1 MAEPIENAIE
11 PVEKGTVSEKPV
23 QEAPRLTIENVA
35 QLGFDH
41 ELIRFA
47 VFHTNGSIWEAA
59 DVLLKFESRP
69 DKGNAVGLLE
79 FALWIAEKDRIKA
92 LKILARVSLKSFV
105 VFFNQQLISVPVKFR
120 SGAPAQPEMLGSIT
134 SKKSTETRNA
144 ETAQKKSSLKKVTNG
159 GESQSKVVGTALQKQ
174 LIIEDTVKGVEA
186 ALSSRKPPNVW
197 VSREPPASSQPPNPQ
212 PHQRFERKTL
222 PWSWKRAINSV
233 ACLPAK
239 GTTMPQRQR
248 VSATIDNPDHHT
260 QEASNS
266 SQSQSETV
274 VTTIQAEPIIAE
286 ATVSNQIQSKTVAT
300 TIKKEPTGEPVIPKA
315 IKTSS
320 GLNIYGSG
328 TKRKLEVIEISDD
341 EVTDVDV
348 HSPSR
353 VKTGNGSGKDGSP
366 EDSAADDGAAD
377 DGVAD
382 DGTADDNSG
391 AVQTPE
397 IPLQLVNEGVWAD
410 KRIAWAEKFFQ
421 KSESRIVLG
430 RDAGSS
436 SSTHKVDC
444 FVRVF
449 QRATNLATIRKS
461 LLALESQAY
470 PYSTNCILEGAVA
483 SATIELKD
491 ACSHCLVT
499 HKWLLNLDEVV
510 VLLISNHPPS
520 KAGLLA
526 LETKKVTGNGKF
538 RKSKL
543 CGNKACRRPSHV
555 IGESRSNARP
565 RQICH
570 ARRQSILEKGDIPQ
584 HKCTTKYRGID
595 NKHFPAC
602 LTHLTLSDEA
612 TFDAC
617 ADHNW
622 RYWKERPVI
631 KVAFGQKLKKK
642 RELVRRIV
650 K

>member
-1 MAEPIENAIE
+1 
-11 PVEKGTVSEKPV
+11 
-23 QEAPRLTIENVA
+23 
-35 QLGFDH
+35 
-41 ELIRFA
+41 
-47 VFHTNGSIWEAA
+47 
-59 DVLLKFESRP
+59 
-69 DKGNAVGLLE
+69 
-79 FALWIAEKDRIKA
+79 
-92 LKILARVSLKSFV
+92 
-105 VFFNQQLISVPVKFR
+105 
-120 SGAPAQPEMLGSIT
+120 MLGST
-134 SKKSTETRNA
+134 TPKKSTETSNA
-144 ETAQKKSSLKKVTNG
+144 ETAQKKFSLKKVMNG

-174 LIIEDTVKGVEA
+174 LIIEDAVKEVKA
-186 ALSSRKPPNVW
+186 ALSTRPPNVW
-197 VSREPPASSQPPNPQ
+197 VSREPLASSRPPNPQ
-212 PHQRFERKTL
+212 PHQRFERKPL
-222 PWSWKRAINSV
+222 PCSWKRFINSA

-248 VSATIDNPDHHT
+248 VSATIDNT

-266 SQSQSETV
+266 SQSQSEAV

-300 TIKKEPTGEPVIPKA
+300 TIKKEPTGEPVVSKA
-315 IKTSS
+315 INTSP
-320 GLNIYGSG
+320 GVNTYGSG

-348 HSPSR
+348 QSPSR
-353 VKTGNGSGKDGSP
+353 VKTGNSSGKDGAP
-366 EDSAADDGAAD
+366 EDSAADDSA
-377 DGVAD
+377 V
-382 DGTADDNSG
+382 DDNSG

-430 RDAGSS
+430 RNAGSS
-436 SSTHKVDC
+436 SNTHKVDC

-449 QRATNLATIRKS
+449 QRATSLATIRKS

-526 LETKKVTGNGKF
+526 LETRKVTGNGKF
-538 RKSKL
+538 SKSKL

-555 IGESRSNARP
+555 IGESQSSAIP
-565 RQICH
+565 RHRCH
-570 ARRQSILEKGDIPQ
+570 ARRLSILEKGGIPQ
-584 HKCTTKYRGID
+584 NKCTTKYRGID
-595 NKHFPAC
+595 NQHSPAC
-602 LTHLTLSDEA
+602 MTHLTLSDEA

-622 RYWKERPVI
+622 RYWKEWPVI